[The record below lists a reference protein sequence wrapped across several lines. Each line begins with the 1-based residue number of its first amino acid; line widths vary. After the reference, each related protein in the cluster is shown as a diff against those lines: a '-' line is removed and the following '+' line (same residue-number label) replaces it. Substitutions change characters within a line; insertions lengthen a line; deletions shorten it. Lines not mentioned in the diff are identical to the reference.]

1 MSLMKIAV
9 VTDSTAYLSEAVREN
24 KNLYIVPIPVIIDGQ
39 IYNEGIDIQI
49 DDYFPLLNHSK
60 EFPTTS
66 QPAMGE
72 MIELYQKLA
81 DDGYEA
87 VISIHLSSGISGFVS
102 NLIPI
107 AQSMDRIRIYPFDS
121 KITSLPM
128 GYMVEAALQMID
140 EGKEVEE
147 ILERLD
153 FLRDHMGAYM
163 IVDDLNN
170 LVRGGRL
177 TNGAA
182 IIGSL
187 LKIKPV
193 LTFSDGKIV
202 VFEKIR
208 SSKKAFKRVGELI
221 GELIEEAPYELK
233 IFVIHANDEKT
244 AEKECKVLSK
254 QYPNTDI
261 SIGSFGPVIST
272 HLGEK
277 ALGFGWVPK

>member
-1 MSLMKIAV
+1 MKIAI
-9 VTDSTAYLSEAVREN
+9 VTDSTAYLPESVRDN

-49 DDYFPLLNHSK
+49 DDYFPLLNNSK

-81 DDGYEA
+81 DEGYEA
-87 VISIHLSSGISGFVS
+87 VISIHLSGGISGFVT
-102 NLIPI
+102 NLVPI
-107 AQSMDRIRIYPFDS
+107 AESMDQIDIYPFDS

-128 GYMVEAALQMID
+128 GYMVETALHMID
-140 EGKEVEE
+140 EGKEVKE
-147 ILERLD
+147 ILERLE
-153 FLRDHMGAYM
+153 FLRDNMGAYM

-193 LTFSDGKIV
+193 LTFSDGKII

-221 GELIEEAPYELK
+221 GELIENTPYELK
-233 IFVIHANDEKT
+233 VFVIHANDLKT

-254 QYPNTDI
+254 QYPTTDI

-277 ALGFGWVPK
+277 ALGFGWIPK